1 MVVEGSQVMVGDT
14 TSEVTD
20 HVAYEVLCRTHYRSR
35 TTAARSQRQ
44 HMSAQPLPFGP

>member
-1 MVVEGSQVMVGDT
+1 M
-14 TSEVTD
+14 
-20 HVAYEVLCRTHYRSR
+20 VAYEVLCRTHYRSR